1 MHKVQGMN
9 PQIHTTAPAHGDHR
23 HAVLALVLVSYLMIV
38 LDISIVITG
47 LPRIRDSLGFS
58 PAALSWVHTAYTL
71 AFGGLLM
78 AGARAGDLFG
88 RRRML
93 MLGMS
98 LFMLASLAIGLA
110 VSPAMLIAA
119 RAVQGVG
126 SAILAP
132 ATLALL
138 SVTFAEGEERNRAL
152 GWYGATA
159 GVGASIGMVLGGV
172 LADLLSWR
180 AGFFINV
187 PIGLLLLWGTWR
199 FVGETRR
206 QAGGLDLAG
215 AILSTLGMVSLVY
228 GLVESA
234 ESGWQS
240 ALSTSPIALGI
251 GLLATFFRHEA
262 RVTQPLLPLRLFDS
276 RVRSGAYVA
285 RLLFLAGVIGFWFYL
300 TQYLQGVLGMR
311 PLQAG
316 MAFLPATVVQLL
328 AALTVSPLSR
338 RWGHERVL
346 AAGIALAV
354 IGMAWLAQIGPQT
367 QYLAGVA
374 LPMAVLG
381 VGQGLALSP
390 LTIAGVSGVA
400 PQDAGAASGLVN
412 ASHQLGGSIGL
423 ALLVVVYA
431 ASARPSDSSTADL
444 AHRVA
449 TCLGVSAG
457 LLGIALVVVL
467 ACVVPPTATT
477 RRAGTDR
484 PLKLPELERDEHAPP

>member
-1 MHKVQGMN
+1 MN
-9 PQIHTTAPAHGDHR
+9 SESTSAAQSRGQHR
-23 HAVLALVLVSYLMIV
+23 PEILALVLASYLMIV

-58 PAALSWVHTAYTL
+58 PAMLSWVHTAYTL
-71 AFGGLLM
+71 SFGGLLM

-88 RRRML
+88 RKRML
-93 MLGMS
+93 MLGLS
-98 LFMLASLAIGLA
+98 LFVLSSLAIGLA
-110 VSPAMLIAA
+110 TSPVMLVAA
-119 RAVQGVG
+119 RAVQGLG

-138 SVTFAEGEERNRAL
+138 SVTFPEGAERTRAL

-172 LADLLSWR
+172 LADLVSWR

-187 PIGLLLLWGTWR
+187 PIGLALLWAAWR
-199 FVGETRR
+199 FVTEGRR
-206 QAGGLDLAG
+206 EPGGLDVAG
-215 AILSTLGMVSLVY
+215 AILSTLGMVSLVF

-234 ESGWQS
+234 EAGWHS
-240 ALSTSPIALGI
+240 PLSFAPLVLGVV
-251 GLLATFFRHEA
+251 LLAAFFRHEA
-262 RVTQPLLPLRLFDS
+262 RTPQPLLPLRLFDS
-276 RVRSGAYVA
+276 RVRSGAYAA

-316 MAFLPATVVQLL
+316 MAFLPATVVQL
-328 AALTVSPLSR
+328 AAAMAVAPWSR

-346 AAGIALAV
+346 AVGVALTAA
-354 IGMAWLAQIGPQT
+354 GMAWLARVGPET
-367 QYLAGVA
+367 QYLTGVA

-381 VGQGLALSP
+381 IGQGLALSP

-412 ASHQLGGSIGL
+412 ASHQLGGSLGL

-431 ASARPSDSSTADL
+431 ASAGHPGGPAADL

-457 LLGIALVVVL
+457 LLVLAWVVVMT
-467 ACVVPPTATT
+467 CVVPSAAI
-477 RRAGTDR
+477 RRNVAPAPA
-484 PLKLPELERDEHAPP
+484 PL

>member
-1 MHKVQGMN
+1 MKLES
-9 PQIHTTAPAHGDHR
+9 TLTAHSQSKHR
-23 HAVLALVLVSYLMIV
+23 QAILALVLASYLMIV

-58 PAALSWVHTAYTL
+58 PAMLSWVHTAYTL
-71 AFGGLLM
+71 SFGGLLM

-88 RRRML
+88 RKRML
-93 MLGMS
+93 MLGLG
-98 LFMLASLAIGLA
+98 LFVLSSLAIGLA
-110 VSPAMLIAA
+110 TSPVMLVAA
-119 RAVQGVG
+119 RAVQGLG
-126 SAILAP
+126 SSILAP

-138 SVTFAEGEERNRAL
+138 SVSFPEGAERTRAL

-172 LADLLSWR
+172 LADLVSWR

-187 PIGLLLLWGTWR
+187 PIGLALLWAAWR
-199 FVGETRR
+199 YVAEGRRET
-206 QAGGLDLAG
+206 GGLDVAG
-215 AILSTLGMVSLVY
+215 AILSTLGMVSLVF

-234 ESGWQS
+234 EAGWH
-240 ALSTSPIALGI
+240 STFSVAPLVLGVV
-251 GLLATFFRHEA
+251 LLAAFFHHEA
-262 RVTQPLLPLRLFDS
+262 RTPQPLLPLRLFDS
-276 RVRSGAYVA
+276 RVRSGAYAA

-316 MAFLPATVVQLL
+316 MAFLPATVVQL
-328 AALTVSPLSR
+328 AAAMAVAPLSR

-346 AAGIALAV
+346 AIGVALTAA
-354 IGMAWLAQIGPQT
+354 GMAWLAQVGPET
-367 QYLAGVA
+367 HYLTGVA

-381 VGQGLALSP
+381 IGQGLALSP

-400 PQDAGAASGLVN
+400 AQDAGAASGLVN
-412 ASHQLGGSIGL
+412 ASHQLGGSLGL

-431 ASARPSDSSTADL
+431 ASAGHPGGPAADL

-457 LLGIALVVVL
+457 LLVLAWVVVMT
-467 ACVVPPTATT
+467 CVVPSAAT
-477 RRAGTDR
+477 RRNVAPAPA
-484 PLKLPELERDEHAPP
+484 PL

>member
-1 MHKVQGMN
+1 MNLESTPAARSQGK
-9 PQIHTTAPAHGDHR
+9 HR
-23 HAVLALVLVSYLMIV
+23 QAILALVLASYLMIV

-58 PAALSWVHTAYTL
+58 PAMLSWVHTAYTL
-71 AFGGLLM
+71 SFGGLLM

-88 RRRML
+88 RKRML
-93 MLGMS
+93 MLGLGPFVLS
-98 LFMLASLAIGLA
+98 SLAIGLA
-110 VSPAMLIAA
+110 TSPVMLVAA
-119 RAVQGVG
+119 RALQGLG

-138 SVTFAEGEERNRAL
+138 SVTFPEGAGRTRAL

-159 GVGASIGMVLGGV
+159 GVEASIGMVLGGV
-172 LADLLSWR
+172 LADLVSWR

-187 PIGLLLLWGTWR
+187 PIGLTLLWAAWR
-199 FVGETRR
+199 FVAEGRR
-206 QAGGLDLAG
+206 EQGGLDVAG
-215 AILSTLGMVSLVY
+215 AILSTLGMVSLVF
-228 GLVESA
+228 GLVEAA
-234 ESGWQS
+234 EAGWHS
-240 ALSTSPIALGI
+240 PLSFAP
-251 GLLATFFRHEA
+251 LAVGVAMLAAFFRHEA
-262 RVTQPLLPLRLFDS
+262 RTPQPLLPLRLFDS
-276 RVRSGAYVA
+276 RVRSGAYAA

-316 MAFLPATVVQLL
+316 MAFLPATLVQL
-328 AALTVSPLSR
+328 AAAMAVAPLSR

-346 AAGIALAV
+346 AIGIALTAA
-354 IGMAWLAQIGPQT
+354 GMAWLAQVGPET
-367 QYLAGVA
+367 QYLTGVA

-381 VGQGLALSP
+381 IGQGLALSP

-412 ASHQLGGSIGL
+412 ASHQLGGSLGL

-431 ASARPSDSSTADL
+431 ASAGHPGGPVADL

-457 LLGIALVVVL
+457 LLVLAWVVVMT
-467 ACVVPPTATT
+467 CVIPSNAT
-477 RRAGTDR
+477 RREVAR
-484 PLKLPELERDEHAPP
+484 APAPL

>member
-1 MHKVQGMN
+1 MN
-9 PQIHTTAPAHGDHR
+9 SKSTTTAHSQGQHR
-23 HAVLALVLVSYLMIV
+23 QAILALVLASYLMIV

-58 PAALSWVHTAYTL
+58 PAMLSWVHTAYTL
-71 AFGGLLM
+71 SFGGLLM

-88 RRRML
+88 RKRML
-93 MLGMS
+93 MLGLGLFVLSS
-98 LFMLASLAIGLA
+98 LTIGLA
-110 VSPAMLIAA
+110 TSPVMLVAA
-119 RAVQGVG
+119 RAVQGLG

-138 SVTFAEGEERNRAL
+138 SVSFPEGAERTRAL

-172 LADLLSWR
+172 LADLVSWR

-187 PIGLLLLWGTWR
+187 PIGMALLWAAWR
-199 FVGETRR
+199 HVAGGVAEGRR
-206 QAGGLDLAG
+206 EQGGLDVAG
-215 AILSTLGMVSLVY
+215 AILSTLGMVSLVF

-234 ESGWQS
+234 EAGWHS
-240 ALSTSPIALGI
+240 PLSFAPLVLGVVM
-251 GLLATFFRHEA
+251 LAAFFRHEA
-262 RVTQPLLPLRLFDS
+262 RTPQPLLPLRLFDS
-276 RVRSGAYVA
+276 RVRSGAYAA

-316 MAFLPATVVQLL
+316 MAFLPATVVQL
-328 AALTVSPLSR
+328 AAAMAVAPLSR

-346 AAGIALAV
+346 AAGVALTAA
-354 IGMAWLAQIGPQT
+354 GMAWLAQVGPET
-367 QYLAGVA
+367 HYLAGVA

-381 VGQGLALSP
+381 IGQGLALSP

-400 PQDAGAASGLVN
+400 AQDAGAASGLVN
-412 ASHQLGGSIGL
+412 ASHQLGGSLGL

-431 ASARPSDSSTADL
+431 ASAGHPGGPAADL

-457 LLGIALVVVL
+457 LLILAWVVVMT
-467 ACVVPPTATT
+467 CVVPSAAT
-477 RRAGTDR
+477 RRDLAPAPA
-484 PLKLPELERDEHAPP
+484 PL

>member
-1 MHKVQGMN
+1 MR
-9 PQIHTTAPAHGDHR
+9 PTIPPTAPGQGDHR
-23 HAVLALVLVSYLMIV
+23 NAVLALVLASYLMIV

-47 LPRIRDSLGFS
+47 LPRIRESLGFS
-58 PAALSWVHTAYTL
+58 PAMLSWVHTAYTL
-71 AFGGLLM
+71 SFGGLLM

-93 MLGMS
+93 MAGLG
-98 LFMLASLAIGLA
+98 LFVLASLAIGLA
-110 VSPAMLIAA
+110 TSPAMLIAA
-119 RAVQGVG
+119 RAVQGLG

-138 SVTFAEGEERNRAL
+138 SVTFSEGAERNRVL

-159 GVGASIGMVLGGV
+159 GIGASIGMVLGGV
-172 LADLLSWR
+172 LADLVSWR

-187 PIGLLLLWGTWR
+187 PIGLALLWAAWR
-199 FVGETRR
+199 YVGEGHRLP
-206 QAGGLDLAG
+206 GGLDVAG
-215 AILSTLGMVSLVY
+215 AILSTLGMVGLVF
-228 GLVESA
+228 GLVELAEAGWHSA
-234 ESGWQS
+234 FSV
-240 ALSTSPIALGI
+240 APLVLGVLML
-251 GLLATFFRHEA
+251 GVFFRHEA
-262 RVTQPLLPLRLFDS
+262 RTTQPLLPLRLFDS
-276 RVRSGAYVA
+276 RVRSGAYAA

-316 MAFLPATVVQLL
+316 MAFLPATVVQLM
-328 AALTVSPLSR
+328 AAMGVAPLSR

-346 AAGIALAV
+346 AIGIALTAA
-354 IGMAWLAQIGPQT
+354 GMAWLAKIRPET

-374 LPMAVLG
+374 LPMVVLG
-381 VGQGLALSP
+381 IGQGLALSP

-412 ASHQLGGSIGL
+412 AAHQLGGSIGL

-431 ASARPSDSSTADL
+431 ASAGHPGGPAADL

-457 LLGIALVVVL
+457 LLGLALVVVVT
-467 ACVVPPTATT
+467 CVVPSTAA
-477 RRAGTDR
+477 RRPVAPAPA
-484 PLKLPELERDEHAPP
+484 PL

>member
-1 MHKVQGMN
+1 MDTRN
-9 PQIHTTAPAHGDHR
+9 PSAAPAGARHR
-23 HAVLALVLVSYLMIV
+23 NAVLALVLASYLMIV
-38 LDISIVITG
+38 LDISIVVTG

-71 AFGGLLM
+71 SFGGLLM
-78 AGARAGDLFG
+78 AGARASDLFG

-93 MLGMS
+93 IAGLS
-98 LFMLASLAIGLA
+98 LFVLSSLAIGLA
-110 VSPAMLIAA
+110 QSPALLIAA
-119 RAVQGVG
+119 RAVQGLG

-138 SVTFAEGEERNRAL
+138 SVTFPEGAERTRAL

-180 AGFFINV
+180 AGFFINL
-187 PIGLLLLWGTWR
+187 PIGLALLWGVSRLVRDDRVQTGR
-199 FVGETRR
+199 
-206 QAGGLDLAG
+206 LDLVG
-215 AILSTLGMVSLVY
+215 AVLSTLGMVLLVF
-228 GLVESA
+228 GLVEAA
-234 ESGWQS
+234 EAGWR
-240 ALSTSPIALGI
+240 SPLAVLPLVVA
-251 GLLATFFRHEA
+251 LLALVAFLRHEGRTA
-262 RVTQPLLPLRLFDS
+262 QPLLPLHLFAS

-300 TQYLQGVLGMR
+300 TQYLQVVLGMR

-316 MAFLPATVVQLL
+316 MAFLPATVVQFL
-328 AALTVSPLSR
+328 AATCVPPLAR
-338 RWGHERVL
+338 RWGHERL
-346 AAGIALAV
+346 LAV
-354 IGMAWLAQIGPQT
+354 GIGLTAAGMAWLAQLGPDT
-367 QYLAGVA
+367 RYLSGVA
-374 LPMAVLG
+374 LPMALLG
-381 VGQGLALSP
+381 IGQGVSLSP

-412 ASHQLGGSIGL
+412 AAHQLGGSLGL

-431 ASARPSDSSTADL
+431 ASAGHAPGTTADL

-457 LLGIALVVVL
+457 LLVLALIVVL
-467 ACVVPPTATT
+467 ACLLPRAST
-477 RRAGTDR
+477 RRGPAPATS
-484 PLKLPELERDEHAPP
+484 PL

>member
-1 MHKVQGMN
+1 MR
-9 PQIHTTAPAHGDHR
+9 PTIPPTAPGQGDHR
-23 HAVLALVLVSYLMIV
+23 NAVLALVLASYLMIV

-47 LPRIRDSLGFS
+47 LPRIRESLGFS
-58 PAALSWVHTAYTL
+58 PAMLSWVHTAYTL
-71 AFGGLLM
+71 SFGGLLM

-93 MLGMS
+93 MAGLG
-98 LFMLASLAIGLA
+98 LFVLASLAIGLA
-110 VSPAMLIAA
+110 TSPAMLIAA
-119 RAVQGVG
+119 RAVQGLG

-138 SVTFAEGEERNRAL
+138 SVTFSEGAERNRVL

-159 GVGASIGMVLGGV
+159 GIGASIGMVLGGV
-172 LADLLSWR
+172 LADLVSWR

-187 PIGLLLLWGTWR
+187 PIGLALLWAAWR
-199 FVGETRR
+199 YVGEGHRLP
-206 QAGGLDLAG
+206 GGLDVAG
-215 AILSTLGMVSLVY
+215 AILSTLGMVGLVF
-228 GLVESA
+228 GLVELAEAGWHSA
-234 ESGWQS
+234 FSV
-240 ALSTSPIALGI
+240 APLVLGVLML
-251 GLLATFFRHEA
+251 GVFFRHEA
-262 RVTQPLLPLRLFDS
+262 RTTQPLLPLRLFDS
-276 RVRSGAYVA
+276 RVRSGAYAA

-316 MAFLPATVVQLL
+316 MAFLPATVVQLM
-328 AALTVSPLSR
+328 AAMGVAPLSR

-346 AAGIALAV
+346 AIGIALTAA
-354 IGMAWLAQIGPQT
+354 GMAWLAQIGPET
-367 QYLAGVA
+367 QYLTGVA
-374 LPMAVLG
+374 LPMVVLG
-381 VGQGLALSP
+381 IGQGLALSP

-412 ASHQLGGSIGL
+412 ASHQLGGSLGL

-431 ASARPSDSSTADL
+431 ASAGHPGGPAADL

-457 LLGIALVVVL
+457 LLGLAFVVVV
-467 ACVVPPTATT
+467 ACVVPSTAA
-477 RRAGTDR
+477 RRPVAPAPA
-484 PLKLPELERDEHAPP
+484 PL

>member
-1 MHKVQGMN
+1 M
-9 PQIHTTAPAHGDHR
+9 
-23 HAVLALVLVSYLMIV
+23 LASYLMIV

-47 LPRIRDSLGFS
+47 LPHIRDSLGFS
-58 PAALSWVHTAYTL
+58 PAMLSWVHTAYTL
-71 AFGGLLM
+71 SFGGLLM

-88 RRRML
+88 RKRML
-93 MLGMS
+93 ILGLG
-98 LFMLASLAIGLA
+98 LFVLSSLAIGLA
-110 VSPAMLIAA
+110 TSPVMLVAA
-119 RAVQGVG
+119 RAVQGLG
-126 SAILAP
+126 SSILAP

-138 SVTFAEGEERNRAL
+138 SVTFPEGAERTRAL

-172 LADLLSWR
+172 LADLVSWR

-187 PIGLLLLWGTWR
+187 PIGLALLWAAWR
-199 FVGETRR
+199 FVAEGRR
-206 QAGGLDLAG
+206 EPGGLDVAG
-215 AILSTLGMVSLVY
+215 AILSTLGMVSLVF

-234 ESGWQS
+234 EAGWH
-240 ALSTSPIALGI
+240 STFSVAPLVLGVV
-251 GLLATFFRHEA
+251 LLAGFFHHEA
-262 RVTQPLLPLRLFDS
+262 RTPQPLLPLRLFNS
-276 RVRSGAYVA
+276 RVRSGAYAA

-316 MAFLPATVVQLL
+316 MAFLPATVVQL
-328 AALTVSPLSR
+328 AAAMGVAPLSR

-346 AAGIALAV
+346 AVGIALTAA
-354 IGMAWLAQIGPQT
+354 GMAWLAQVGPET
-367 QYLAGVA
+367 QYLTGVA

-381 VGQGLALSP
+381 IGQGLALSP

-400 PQDAGAASGLVN
+400 AQDAGAASGLVN
-412 ASHQLGGSIGL
+412 ASHQLGGSLGL

-431 ASARPSDSSTADL
+431 ASAGHPGGPAADL

-457 LLGIALVVVL
+457 LLVLAWVVVMT
-467 ACVVPPTATT
+467 CVVPSAAT
-477 RRAGTDR
+477 RRDLAPAPA
-484 PLKLPELERDEHAPP
+484 PL

>member
-1 MHKVQGMN
+1 MNLESTPAARSQGKHC
-9 PQIHTTAPAHGDHR
+9 QAI
-23 HAVLALVLVSYLMIV
+23 LALVLASYLMIV

-58 PAALSWVHTAYTL
+58 PAMLSWVHTAYTL
-71 AFGGLLM
+71 SFGGLLM

-88 RRRML
+88 RKRML
-93 MLGMS
+93 MLGLG
-98 LFMLASLAIGLA
+98 LFVLSSLAIGLA
-110 VSPAMLIAA
+110 TSPVMLVAA
-119 RAVQGVG
+119 RALQGLG

-138 SVTFAEGEERNRAL
+138 SVTFPEGAGRTRAL

-172 LADLLSWR
+172 LADLVSWR

-187 PIGLLLLWGTWR
+187 PIGLTLLWAAWR
-199 FVGETRR
+199 LVAEGRR
-206 QAGGLDLAG
+206 EQGGLDVAG
-215 AILSTLGMVSLVY
+215 AILSTLGMVSLVF
-228 GLVESA
+228 GLVEAA
-234 ESGWQS
+234 EAGWHS
-240 ALSTSPIALGI
+240 PLSFAPLVVGVAM
-251 GLLATFFRHEA
+251 LAAFFRHEA
-262 RVTQPLLPLRLFDS
+262 RTPQPLLPLRLFDS
-276 RVRSGAYVA
+276 RVRSGAYAA

-316 MAFLPATVVQLL
+316 MAFLPATLVQL
-328 AALTVSPLSR
+328 AAAMAVAPLSR

-346 AAGIALAV
+346 AIGIALTAA
-354 IGMAWLAQIGPQT
+354 GMAWLAQVGPET
-367 QYLAGVA
+367 QYLTGVA

-381 VGQGLALSP
+381 IGQGLALSP

-412 ASHQLGGSIGL
+412 ASHQLGGSLGL

-431 ASARPSDSSTADL
+431 ASAGHPGGPVADL

-457 LLGIALVVVL
+457 LLVLAWVVVMT
-467 ACVVPPTATT
+467 CVIPSNAT
-477 RRAGTDR
+477 RREVAR
-484 PLKLPELERDEHAPP
+484 APAPL